1 MVGFWIYFEGKA
13 DNTESKMTLNALCLN
28 KWDEV
33 TISWDAK
40 ECSIPLLFQSLFTPG
55 AKTKGDHREA

>member
-1 MVGFWIYFEGKA
+1 MISPQELGWQKQLMVFKSKA
-13 DNTESKMTLNALCLN
+13 DS
-28 KWDEV
+28 
-33 TISWDAK
+33 K